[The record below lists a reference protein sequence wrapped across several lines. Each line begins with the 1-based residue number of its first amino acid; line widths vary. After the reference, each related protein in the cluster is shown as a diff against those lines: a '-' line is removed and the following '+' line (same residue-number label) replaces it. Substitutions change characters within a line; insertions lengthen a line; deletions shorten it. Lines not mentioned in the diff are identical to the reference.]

1 MAEAKAFEDMPTA
14 HRVPRLSRLPD
25 LQGITIYERPL
36 LQQSQEWLNGFLEG
50 CMQNPRL
57 LSIFF
62 LIMAIGAGYFLYTD
76 PEMNAWILRT
86 AQDMVEQMKPKLLD
100 MVEQV
105 KSAILDIFD
114 KLIYD
119 VPVKI
124 KEPFMDFYQRQ
135 SEE

>member
-14 HRVPRLSRLPD
+14 PRVPRLSRLPD
-25 LQGITIYERPL
+25 LQGINPAGSL

-76 PEMNAWILRT
+76 PDMNAWILRT

-124 KEPFMDFYQRQ
+124 KDTFMDFYQRQ

>member
-1 MAEAKAFEDMPTA
+1 MAEAKAFEDMICLLHPEYQD
-14 HRVPRLSRLPD
+14 RLPD
-25 LQGITIYERPL
+25 LQGNNPTGSL

-50 CMQNPRL
+50 CMQNPGL

-76 PEMNAWILRT
+76 PDMNAWILRT

-114 KLIYD
+114 VRPD
-119 VPVKI
+119 C
-124 KEPFMDFYQRQ
+124 
-135 SEE
+135 EE